1 MGNQPLDIGAN
12 DSADA
17 YDAVV
22 FGGGIGGTAAA
33 YVLAREGLRVLLCE
47 TTGTL
52 GREIVRGRNQFAD
65 LPRYS
70 EASSAVREFFRY
82 LTLRGGWFDGEM
94 DPAAAAVAFD
104 SMMEQV
110 GADVLFQ
117 VWPSK
122 VCAEDGRITG
132 AVLATKTGYRSIRT
146 TKVVDATGHGKLARS
161 RFEGIPNPDARTVLH
176 VLFNGSEGD
185 CETERSWT
193 ADGLGVIR
201 ASCRATYWPGERRIS
216 LCVDKFV
223 SRSEWMLRLPSVVPE
238 LKRLF
243 PSLSG
248 SAFTYV
254 GDDVWQTPCLRYRT
268 GSVDA
273 RAAGQVE
280 DAEGRPYDIRRNMLG
295 DPLRLQGFAMAGYWL
310 EGMPFDPAQEERAL
324 MNAFRLGE
332 LAGRSLLAD

>member
-1 MGNQPLDIGAN
+1 MGKRPLDVRTNAL
-12 DSADA
+12 ADD

-22 FGGGIGGTAAA
+22 FGGGISGTAAA

-52 GREIVRGRNQFAD
+52 GREIVRGRNQFAG

-70 EASSAVREFFRY
+70 EVSSAVREFFRC
-82 LTLRGGWFDGEM
+82 LMLHRGWFDGEM

-117 VWPSK
+117 VWPSE
-122 VCAEDGRITG
+122 VCAEGGRIAG
-132 AVLATKTGYRSIRT
+132 AVLATKTGYRAIRT
-146 TKVVDATGHGKLARS
+146 TKVVDATSHGKLAQS
-161 RFEGIPNPDARTVLH
+161 WFEGSANPDARTVLH
-176 VLFNGSEGD
+176 VLFNGADGD
-185 CETERSWT
+185 CETEQSWT
-193 ADGLGVIR
+193 TVGLGEIR
-201 ASCRATYWPGERRIS
+201 ASCRPTYWPGERRLS
-216 LCVDKFV
+216 LCADKFV
-223 SRSEWMLRLPSVVPE
+223 TRSEWMLHLPSIVPE
-238 LKRLF
+238 LKRSF

-254 GDDVWQTPCLRYRT
+254 ADDVGQTPRLRFRT
-268 GSVDA
+268 GSIDT
-273 RAAGQVE
+273 RAAGHVE
-280 DAEGRPYDIRRNMLG
+280 DSEGLPYEIRRNMLG
-295 DPLRLQGFAMAGYWL
+295 DPLRLQGFAMAGSWL
-310 EGMPFDPAQEERAL
+310 EGMPFDPAQEERSL